1 MSKKITGEPAGER
14 ENNPELLEITG
25 DRKKDLQVYRKSRNV
40 DFGIKLLEYYVPRNT
55 RLIDHCR
62 TSRDRNYITENL
74 KIILDGSN
82 Q

>member
-1 MSKKITGEPAGER
+1 MSKKTTVEPAGER
-14 ENNPELLEITG
+14 EKNPEPEITG
-25 DRKKDLQVYRKSRNV
+25 DRENDLRAYRKSRSV

-74 KIILDGSN
+74 NIILDGN
-82 Q
+82 NK